1 MRLKSEFAAFF
12 PIFISATDKSSLS
25 ELIEGIDLK
34 FGNLRISG

>member
-12 PIFISATDKSSLS
+12 PIFISATEKNSLT